1 MTSAERRAVL
11 SLSLLYAFRML
22 GLFMVLPVLALYAPD
37 YVGATPAL
45 IGLALGIYGLTQAC
59 LQIPAG
65 LLSDRW
71 GRKPVILLGL
81 ALFGLGSV
89 VAAGAEHIWELVL
102 GRAMQ
107 GCGAIASALMALL
120 ADVTRDQQRS
130 KAMAGLGASIGLS
143 FAAAMVLGPLL
154 SSRFGLDMV
163 FAVTAALAVAGMLIV
178 LWLVPTPVRVGRR
191 SEAVAVPA
199 LLRLCLRDRQ
209 LWQLNSGVFTL
220 HFAMTASFTTVPL
233 LLEEAGFPRG
243 MHWQVYLP
251 VLFGSFLLMLPVMIR
266 AERGG
271 WLREALRGMALI
283 LVLAVAAMALTGNGR
298 WSLLAALLVFFFAFN
313 WLEATLPALLSRLV
327 HPGAK
332 GTAMGLYATSQ
343 FLGVFAGGAAAGLAA
358 QWFSGHAGLWL
369 ASLVALAWLPW
380 AWRFVPPRQPH
391 SLVLDGP
398 AEEEASR
405 MLADRISQLRGVED
419 VTLLTESRQLFV
431 RVNEDFEAASLEAIM
446 AGPAEH
452 PVGAGANTV

>member
-1 MTSAERRAVL
+1 MTSAERRAVF

-22 GLFMVLPVLALYAPD
+22 GLFMVLPVLALYASD

-81 ALFGLGSV
+81 TLFGIGSV
-89 VAAGAEHIWELVL
+89 IAAGADHIWELVL
-102 GRAMQ
+102 GRALQ

-143 FAAAMVLGPLL
+143 FAMAMVLGPLL
-154 SSRFGLDMV
+154 SSRFGLDAV
-163 FAVTAALAVAGMLIV
+163 FAVTAGLAAIGVLIV
-178 LWLVPTPVRVGRR
+178 IWLVPTPVRVSRH
-191 SEAVAVPA
+191 SDVVAMPA
-199 LLRLCLRDRQ
+199 LLKICLRDSE
-209 LWQLNSGVFTL
+209 LWRLNSGVFVL
-220 HFAMTASFTTVPL
+220 HFSMTAGFTAVPL
-233 LLEEAGFPRG
+233 LLEGAGFERG

-251 VLFGSFLLMLPVMIR
+251 VLLISFLMMLPVMIR

-271 WLREALRGMALI
+271 WLRGALRGMALI
-283 LVLAVAAMALTGNGR
+283 LALGLAAIAAAGGSR
-298 WSLLAALLVFFFAFN
+298 WPLLAALLAFFFAFN

-332 GTAMGLYATSQ
+332 GTAMGLYTTSQ
-343 FLGVFAGGAAAGLAA
+343 FLGVFAGGAAAGLVSQLFADTLPLG
-358 QWFSGHAGLWL
+358 SAGLWL
-369 ASLVALAWLPW
+369 AALVALAWLPM
-380 AWRFVPPRQPH
+380 AWSFKPPRKAH
-391 SLVLDGP
+391 SIVLDGP
-398 AEEEASR
+398 EDATAGR
-405 MLADRISQLRGVED
+405 VFADRVSRLPGVED
-419 VTLLTESRQLFV
+419 VTLVAHSRQIFI
-431 RVNEDFEAASLEAIM
+431 RVNDEFDSARLATLGEAGM
-446 AGPAEH
+446 D
-452 PVGAGANTV
+452 ANTA